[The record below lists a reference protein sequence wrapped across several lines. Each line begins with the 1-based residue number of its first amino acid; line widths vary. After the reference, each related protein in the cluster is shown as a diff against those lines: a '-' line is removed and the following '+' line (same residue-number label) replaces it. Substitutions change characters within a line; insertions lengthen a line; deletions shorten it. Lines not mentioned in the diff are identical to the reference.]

1 MMKQHIQLSEITALD
16 GTGRSHE
23 NRTRLSLGK
32 NQVHHLDANDL
43 YMFLKCLDD
52 HLYCF
57 LICIDKSNQNLAVSD
72 YAL

>member
-1 MMKQHIQLSEITALD
+1 
-16 GTGRSHE
+16 
-23 NRTRLSLGK
+23 
-32 NQVHHLDANDL
+32 
-43 YMFLKCLDD
+43 MFLKCLDD